1 MPTQAELESAR
12 NWEASATFRLPSL
25 NSRTPCLRF
34 RRVGDEVGVFEI
46 VCGVV

>member
-25 NSRTPCLRF
+25 NSRTPCLR
-34 RRVGDEVGVFEI
+34 RVGDEVGVFEI
-46 VCGVV
+46 VCGVM